1 MSQQLKFTLPDG
13 NIRIYESGI
22 TLKKIAGDFQPNFK
36 SPIVAAILN
45 NEFHDL
51 LHIPK
56 EGGNLKLIDLSNQD
70 GIRVY
75 SRSLSLVLFRAA
87 EEVLPGCQVRIEHS
101 LSKGI
106 YGEIDCK
113 NHQPL
118 TEKEI
123 RLIAE
128 RMRAIIDA
136 DEPITKETIP
146 LKQAIDFFEK
156 EKRFDKVRLLKFKGQ
171 PELHVY
177 HCGDYTDYL
186 YGYMTP
192 STGYLKQ
199 FELKY
204 YLPGFILRFPTVQSP
219 STIPKFEEQPK
230 LFRIYYEFEKW
241 GRILEVADVGA
252 LNQQIVS
259 GKGGDLIRIAEAL
272 HEKKIAQIA
281 DQISAASDQVRLI
294 LVAGPSSSGKT
305 TFAQRLAVQL
315 RVNGLRPISI
325 SIDDYFIDRDKT
337 PIGPDGLP
345 DFECL
350 EAIDLELFNAQISSL
365 IQGLP
370 IKLPRYDF
378 QKGQRQFRDETLQ
391 ITDEQPIIIE
401 GIHGL
406 NDRLTSEIPKD
417 HKFKI
422 YISALTQLNIDDH
435 NRIPTTDNRII
446 RRIVRDNQFR
456 GHDAVTTIG
465 LWPLVRRGEER
476 HIFPFQEE
484 ADVMFNSALI
494 YELAALKPY
503 AEPLLAGI
511 TPDYPEYTEAKRLMK
526 FLSYFKSLAD
536 CEVPLNSIIRE
547 FLGCSCFR

>member
-1 MSQQLKFTLPDG
+1 MSKHLEFTLPDG
-13 NIRIYESGI
+13 SVVVYEVG
-22 TLKKIAGDFQPNFK
+22 TNLKKIADDFQPRFS

-45 NEFHDL
+45 NQFHDL
-51 LHIPK
+51 LYVPQ
-56 EGGNLKLIDLSNQD
+56 EGGNLRLIDLSNQD
-70 GIRVY
+70 GVRVY

-87 EEVLPGCQVRIEHS
+87 EEVLPGCKVRIEHS

-106 YGEIDCK
+106 YGEIDCP

-118 TEKEI
+118 TEREI

-128 RMRAIIDA
+128 RMRTIIDA

-146 LKQAIDFFEK
+146 LDQAIRLFEK
-156 EKRFDKVRLLKFKGQ
+156 DQRYDKVRLLKFREK

-177 HCGDYTDYL
+177 HCGNYTDYL

-204 YLPGFILRFPTVQSP
+204 YLPGFILRFPNVQSP
-219 STIPKFEEQPK
+219 SAIPKFEEQRK
-230 LFRIYYEFEKW
+230 LFRIYHEFEKW
-241 GRILEVADVGA
+241 GRILEVGDVGA
-252 LNQQIVS
+252 LNQQIVE

-281 DQISAASDQVRLI
+281 DQISADRDQIRLI
-294 LVAGPSSSGKT
+294 LIAGPSSSGKT

-315 RVNGLRPISI
+315 RVNGLKPISI
-325 SIDDYFIDRDKT
+325 SIDDYFVNRDQT

-350 EAIDLELFNAQISSL
+350 EAIDLQLFNEQISSL

-370 IKLPRYDF
+370 VKLPRYDF
-378 QKGQRQFRDETLQ
+378 QKGQRHFRDEVLQ

-446 RRIVRDNQFR
+446 RRIVRDHQFR
-456 GHDAVTTIG
+456 GHDAVTTIS
-465 LWPLVRRGEER
+465 LWPMVRRGEEQ

-494 YELAALKPY
+494 YELAVLKSY

-511 TPDYPEYTEAKRLMK
+511 TPDYPEYTEAKRLLK
-526 FLSYFKSLAD
+526 FLSYFKPLSD

>member
-1 MSQQLKFTLPDG
+1 MSKQLKFTLPDG
-13 NIRIYESGI
+13 TVCTYTAGT
-22 TLKKIAGDFQPNFK
+22 TLQTIAEDFQPRSI

-45 NEFHDL
+45 NQFHDL
-51 LHIPK
+51 HYTPK
-56 EGGNLKLIDLSNQD
+56 DGGNLKLIDLSNQD
-70 GIRVY
+70 GVRVY
-75 SRSLSLVLFRAA
+75 SRSLSLLLFRAA
-87 EEVLPGCQVRIEHS
+87 EEVLPGCKVRIEHS

-106 YGEIDCK
+106 YGEIDCP

-136 DEPITKETIP
+136 NEPITKETIP
-146 LKQAIDFFEK
+146 LEQAIRLFEK
-156 EKRFDKVRLLKFKGQ
+156 EKRFDKVRLLKFRDK
-171 PELHVY
+171 PDLHVY
-177 HCGDYTDYL
+177 HCGNYTDYL

-204 YLPGFILRFPTVQSP
+204 YLPGFILRFPSVQSP
-219 STIPKFEEQPK
+219 ANIQKFEEQQK

-241 GRILEVADVGA
+241 GRILEVGDVGA
-252 LNQQIVS
+252 LNQQVVN
-259 GKGGDLIRIAEAL
+259 GNGGDLIRIAEAL

-281 DQISAASDQVRLI
+281 DQISADRDRIRLI

-337 PIGPDGLP
+337 PLGADGLP

-350 EAIDLELFNAQISSL
+350 EAIDLELFNEQISSL
-365 IQGLP
+365 IQGFP
-370 IKLPRYDF
+370 VKLPRYDF
-378 QKGQRQFRDETLQ
+378 QKGQRQLRDETLR
-391 ITDEQPIIIE
+391 ITEEQPIIIE

-406 NDRLTSEIPKD
+406 NDRLTSGIPKD

-456 GHDAVTTIG
+456 GHDAKTTIS
-465 LWPLVRRGEER
+465 LWPKVRQGEER

-494 YELAALKPY
+494 YELAVLKSY
-503 AEPLLAGI
+503 AEPLLDSI

-526 FLSYFKSLAD
+526 FLSYFKPLAD

>member
-1 MSQQLKFTLPDG
+1 MSKTLEFKLPDG
-13 NIRIYESGI
+13 KVCFYPPGTSFQ
-22 TLKKIAGDFQPNFK
+22 KIAADLQPQYD
-36 SPIVAAILN
+36 SIIVAAILN
-45 NEFHDL
+45 NQFHDL
-51 LHIPK
+51 RHIP
-56 EGGNLKLIDLSNQD
+56 ETGGNLKLIDLSQQD
-70 GIRVY
+70 GVRVY
-75 SRSLSLVLFRAA
+75 ARSLSLVLFRAA

-106 YGEIDCK
+106 YGEIDLK
-113 NHQPL
+113 NDQPL
-118 TEKEI
+118 TEKDV
-123 RLIAE
+123 RAIAE
-128 RMRAIIDA
+128 RMKEIIEA
-136 DEPITKETIP
+136 DEQITKETIP
-146 LKQAIDFFEK
+146 LDDAIRFFEHA
-156 EKRFDKVRLLKFKGQ
+156 KRFDKVRLLKFREK

-177 HCGDYTDYL
+177 HCGNYTDYL

-192 STGYLKQ
+192 STGYLKR

-204 YLPGFILRFPTVQSP
+204 YMPGFILRFPTVECP
-219 STIPKFEEQPK
+219 AAIPQFEEQRK
-230 LFRIYYEFEKW
+230 LFRIYFEFEKW
-241 GRILEVADVGA
+241 GRILEVSDVGA
-252 LNQQIVS
+252 LNQQIVD

-281 DQISAASDQVRLI
+281 DEICADRDRIRLI
-294 LVAGPSSSGKT
+294 LIAGPSSSGKT

-315 RVNGLRPISI
+315 RVNGLRPVSI
-325 SIDDYFIDRDKT
+325 SIDDYFVDRDKT
-337 PIGPDGLP
+337 PLDSDGLP

-350 EAIDLELFNAQISSL
+350 EAIDLELFNEQISSL
-365 IQGLP
+365 IQGFP
-370 IKLPRYDF
+370 VRLPRYDF
-378 QKGQRQFRDETLQ
+378 RKGKRQFRDETLR
-391 ITDEQPIIIE
+391 INEDQPIIIE

-406 NDRLTSEIPKD
+406 NNRLTSEIPND

-456 GHDAVTTIG
+456 GHDAITTIR
-465 LWPLVRRGEER
+465 LWPMVRRGEER

-494 YELAALKPY
+494 YELAVLKTY

-511 TPDYPEYTEAKRLMK
+511 TPDYPEFIEAKRLLK
-526 FLSYFKSLAD
+526 FLSYFKPLPD

>member
-1 MSQQLKFTLPDG
+1 MAEHLEFTLPDG
-13 NIRIYESGI
+13 SVCVFEAGTN
-22 TLKKIAGDFQPNFK
+22 LKKVADEFQPRFN
-36 SPIVAAILN
+36 SPIVATILN
-45 NEFHDL
+45 NQFHDL
-51 LHIPK
+51 LYIPQ
-56 EGGNLKLIDLSNQD
+56 EGGNLKLVDLSNQD
-70 GIRVY
+70 GVRVY

-87 EEVLPGCQVRIEHS
+87 EEVLPGCKVRIEHS

-106 YGEIDCK
+106 YGEIDCP
-113 NHQPL
+113 NNQPL
-118 TEKEI
+118 TEREI

-128 RMRAIIDA
+128 QMRNIIDA
-136 DEPITKETIP
+136 DEPIAKETIP
-146 LKQAIDFFEK
+146 LEQATGFFDK
-156 EKRFDKVRLLKFKGQ
+156 NQRYDKVRLLKFRDK

-177 HCGDYTDYL
+177 HCGNYTDYL

-219 STIPKFEEQPK
+219 STIPKFEEQQK

-241 GRILEVADVGA
+241 GRILEVGDVGA
-252 LNQQIVS
+252 LNEQVVT

-281 DQISAASDQVRLI
+281 DQISMDRDQIRLI

-325 SIDDYFIDRDKT
+325 SIDDYFVDRDQT
-337 PIGPDGLP
+337 PVGADGLP

-350 EAIDLELFNAQISSL
+350 EAIDLQLFNEQISSL

-370 IKLPRYDF
+370 VRLPRYDF

-391 ITDEQPIIIE
+391 ITEEQPIIIE

-406 NDRLTSEIPKD
+406 NNRLTSEIPKD

-446 RRIVRDNQFR
+446 RRIVRDHQFR
-456 GHDAVTTIG
+456 GHNAVTTIG
-465 LWPLVRRGEER
+465 LWPMVRRGEEQ

-494 YELAALKPY
+494 YELAVLKSY
-503 AEPLLAGI
+503 AEPLLTGI
-511 TPDYPEYTEAKRLMK
+511 TPDYPEYTEAKRILK
-526 FLSYFKSLAD
+526 FLSYFKPLAD

-547 FLGCSCFR
+547 FLGCSCFH

>member
-1 MSQQLKFTLPDG
+1 MSKQLKFILPDG
-13 NIRIYESGI
+13 SVSAYAAGT
-22 TLKKIAGDFQPNFK
+22 TLQKIAGDFQTRFI

-45 NEFHDL
+45 NQFHDL
-51 LHIPK
+51 RYTPK
-56 EGGNLKLIDLSNQD
+56 VGGNLKLIDLSNQD
-70 GIRVY
+70 GVRVY

-87 EEVLPGCQVRIEHS
+87 EDILPGCQVRIEHS

-106 YGEIDCK
+106 YGEIDCLD
-113 NHQPL
+113 HQPL

-123 RLIAE
+123 RLIAK

-136 DEPITKETIP
+136 DEPITKETMP
-146 LKQAIDFFEK
+146 LEQAISFFEN
-156 EKRFDKVRLLKFKGQ
+156 EKRFDKVRLLKFREK

-177 HCGDYTDYL
+177 HCGNYTDYL

-219 STIPKFEEQPK
+219 ATIQKFEEQRK
-230 LFRIYYEFEKW
+230 LFRIYFEFEKW
-241 GRILEVADVGA
+241 GRILKVGDVGA
-252 LNQQIVS
+252 LNQQIVNDQ
-259 GKGGDLIRIAEAL
+259 GGDLIRIAEAL
-272 HEKKIAQIA
+272 HEKKIGQVA
-281 DQISAASDQVRLI
+281 DQISADRDRIRLI
-294 LVAGPSSSGKT
+294 FIAGPSSSGKT

-337 PIGPDGLP
+337 PLGADGLP

-350 EAIDLELFNAQISSL
+350 EAIDLELFNDQISSL

-370 IKLPRYDF
+370 VKLPRYDF

-406 NDRLTSEIPKD
+406 NDRLTSGIPKD
-417 HKFKI
+417 NKFKI

-465 LWPLVRRGEER
+465 LWPMVRRGEEL

-494 YELAALKPY
+494 YELAVLKPY

-511 TPDYPEYTEAKRLMK
+511 TPDHPEYTEAKRLLK
-526 FLSYFKSLAD
+526 FLSYFKPLAD